1 MSRKI
6 DYRIAIASIF
16 ITAFVYVVVGNISE
30 NSSTDSVCQDVGNV
44 DSIKRYASALEVE
57 NARLNKLLG
66 RYRKNECVKEC
77 ARKMSSKDKN

>member
-6 DYRIAIASIF
+6 DYRIAMASIF
-16 ITAFVYVVVGNISE
+16 ITAFVYTVVGNISE
-30 NSSTDSVCQDVGNV
+30 NSQSDDMHQSIESFN
-44 DSIKRYASALEVE
+44 SIKRYASSLEVE

-77 ARKMSSKDKN
+77 ARKMSSKNKN